1 MRNTKRFIILAASL
15 LLVTGIIGMFFTYSS
30 AYGKTT
36 VQQEKT
42 VDEAFNAIDIQ
53 ISDATVEVMPT
64 DANTS
69 EIVLEGKQYKKDN
82 NENLSVDVKNDKL
95 AVKLKSQH
103 QLINFDF
110 FHSTVSLKVYVPQK
124 QYATL
129 HVSADNGKIDV
140 QQIKVEH
147 IDLHSDNGIVD
158 LRQVSGETVKATTGN
173 GKVRMDE
180 VDGEII
186 GHTDNGI
193 ISLKT
198 THLDRDIELK
208 TGNGKIDVQTENEP
222 TNTTFVANTGNGT
235 VNILDQY
242 SGGTVIGD
250 GDHVVELTTDN
261 GMIKVTKRK

>member
-1 MRNTKRFIILAASL
+1 MRSVKPWLMLAAGL
-15 LLVTGIIGMFFTYSS
+15 MVIGIVGMAFTYSS
-30 AYGKTT
+30 AYEKMD

-53 ISDATVEVMPT
+53 ISDATVEIMPT

-69 EIVLEGKQYKKDN
+69 KIVLEGKQYKKDN

-95 AVKLKSQH
+95 SVKLKNQY

-110 FHSTVSLKVYVPQK
+110 FHPTVSLKVYVPQK
-124 QYATL
+124 QYTTL
-129 HVSADNGKIDV
+129 HVSGDNGKIDV
-140 QQIKVEH
+140 QQIKADH

-173 GKVRMDE
+173 GKLRMDE

-208 TGNGKIDVQTENEP
+208 TGNGKIDIQTENEP

-250 GDHVVELTTDN
+250 GDHVVDLTTDN
-261 GMIKVTKRK
+261 GKIIVTKEE

>member
-1 MRNTKRFIILAASL
+1 MRSVKPWLMLAAGL
-15 LLVTGIIGMFFTYSS
+15 MAIGIVGMAFTYSS
-30 AYGKTT
+30 AYEKID
-36 VQQEKT
+36 VQREKT
-42 VDEAFNAIDIQ
+42 VEEAFNAIDVQ

-82 NENLSVDVKNDKL
+82 HENLSVDVKNNKL
-95 AVKLKSQH
+95 AVKLKNDRH
-103 QLINFDF
+103 QWINFDF
-110 FHSTVSLKVYVPQK
+110 FHPTVSLKVYVPQK

-129 HVSADNGKIDV
+129 HVSGDNGKIDV
-140 QQIKVEH
+140 QQIKSDH
-147 IDLHSDNGIVD
+147 IDLQSDNGTVD
-158 LRQVSGETVKATTGN
+158 LRQVSGETIQASTGN

-186 GHTDNGI
+186 GNTDNGV

-208 TGNGKIDVQTENEP
+208 TGNGKIDIQTENEP

-235 VNILDQY
+235 VNILDKY

-250 GDHVVELTTDN
+250 GDHVVKLTTDN
-261 GMIKVTKRK
+261 GMIKVTKKK